1 MRRRLGPA
9 SRRGPQTPRKG
20 SIVGRRGM
28 DSRGSHRR
36 KRLTTTTTMK
46 TMTKTTIW
54 LPALA
59 SARV

>member
-1 MRRRLGPA
+1 
-9 SRRGPQTPRKG
+9 
-20 SIVGRRGM
+20 M
-28 DSRGSHRR
+28 DSRGSRRR

-59 SARV
+59 LARV